1 MKTLFVMRHAKSS
14 WTEPA
19 LKDFARPLAQ
29 RGIDDI
35 SNMAAR
41 FMDRGCALEAIVS
54 SPAVRTATTAA
65 LFASAIGLSTDRV
78 SINAEL
84 YFAGAPMLLSAASL
98 FDDTCAAV
106 MLVGHNPAVTDFVNE
121 LVGLNSGI
129 AIDTVPTSGLLQFEL
144 DIESWAHIALG
155 NTRLIEFDYPKKESK
170 C

>member
-1 MKTLFVMRHAKSS
+1 MPGNVRMGGDSRSLSACVRCGFSSCNGSSCSDACAWPYTRH
-14 WTEPA
+14 
-19 LKDFARPLAQ
+19 
-29 RGIDDI
+29 
-35 SNMAAR
+35 
-41 FMDRGCALEAIVS
+41 AIVS

-65 LFASAIGLSTDRV
+65 LFASAIGLSADRV

-84 YFAGAPMLLSAASL
+84 YFAGAPMLLRAASL

-144 DIESWAHIALG
+144 GIESWAHIALG
-155 NTRLIEFDYPKKESK
+155 DARLIEFDYPKKESK
-170 C
+170 